1 MTPSVLAAIRAARA
15 AHRPVALVTWLD
27 TGAQQLVEPGA
38 AAALDPAIGAAV
50 TRALAGDVAIAE
62 GDVLVEPFNPPL
74 RLIVIGAVHITAP
87 LAAMA
92 RLAGFAVT
100 IVEPRRAWATDER
113 FPGETVVRTWPDEA
127 VRALAP
133 DVRTA
138 VVTVT
143 HDPKLDDPALVEA
156 LRSPAFY
163 VGALGSKKTHAARLD
178 RLREAGLDG
187 AALARLHGGPVGVK
201 IAARS
206 PAEIAVS
213 ILAEVIATL
222 RGAAA

>member
-1 MTPSVLAAIRAARA
+1 MTPEVLAAIRAARA
-15 AHRPVALVTWLD
+15 AHRPVALVTWLA
-27 TGAQQLVEPGA
+27 TGAQQLVED
-38 AAALDPAIGAAV
+38 AAALEPALAAV
-50 TRALAGDVAIAE
+50 VARAMSGDVAIAE

-74 RLIVIGAVHITAP
+74 RLIIVGAVHITAS

-92 RLAGFAVT
+92 RLAGFFVT
-100 IVEPRRAWATDER
+100 IVEPRRSWATDER
-113 FPGETVVRTWPDEA
+113 FPGETIVRTWPDAA
-127 VRALAP
+127 VRELAP

-138 VVTVT
+138 IVTVT
-143 HDPKLDDPALVEA
+143 HDPKLDDPALLEA

-163 VGALGSKKTHAARLD
+163 VGALGSTKTHATRLE
-178 RLREAGLDG
+178 RLRDAGLDD
-187 AALARLHGGPVGVK
+187 AALTRLHGGPVGVK

-222 RGAAA
+222 RGATA